1 MTSLI
6 CWTGVDSRKTASIYM
21 ASDSRISNG
30 TKQWDFGRKLFAS
43 RLYPEIF
50 GYCGDVLF
58 PTQVLSQ
65 IVGMIDGNILFDN
78 NDSPS
83 VKTAKVVDSLKRS
96 LITYPFEI
104 KFDILYGTRY
114 LSEMVSEFQVS
125 KLSYNNRNL
134 VAETLQLPM
143 DKSSLVIS
151 LGTGKTSIE
160 KYVSKW
166 ERSDTGSTSRT
177 YFSAFCESLN
187 SGDDKNS
194 GGSPQLVGI
203 YRISTGKTF
212 GIIHDKKRFLNGH
225 ILPDNINTN
234 NISWHNNLLEI
245 CDGDSL
251 KLNAKAKPQPRPK
264 NVDY

>member
-6 CWTGVDSRKTASIYM
+6 CWTGVDSRKTSSIYM

-30 TKQWDFGRKLFAS
+30 IKQWDFGRKLFAS
-43 RLYPEIF
+43 QLYPEIF

-65 IVGMIDGNILFDN
+65 IVGMIDENILFDKD
-78 NDSPS
+78 DSPS
-83 VKTAKVVDSLKRS
+83 VKTEKVIDSLKRS
-96 LITYPFEI
+96 LETYPFEI

-125 KLSYNNRNL
+125 KLSYFNRSL
-134 VAETLQLPM
+134 VAETLQFPR

-151 LGTGKTSIE
+151 LGTGKTSI
-160 KYVSKW
+160 KKHVSKW
-166 ERSDTGSTSRT
+166 EKSDAGSTSRT

-187 SGDDKNS
+187 SGEDQNS
-194 GGSPQLVGI
+194 GGAPQLVGI
-203 YRISTGKTF
+203 YRIATGKTF
-212 GIIHDKKRFLNGH
+212 GIIHDKKRYLNGH
-225 ILPDNINTN
+225 VLPDNIMTN
-234 NISWHNNLLEI
+234 SISWHNNLLEV

-251 KLNAKAKPQPRPK
+251 KLNLKAKPQPRPG
-264 NVDY
+264 NVG